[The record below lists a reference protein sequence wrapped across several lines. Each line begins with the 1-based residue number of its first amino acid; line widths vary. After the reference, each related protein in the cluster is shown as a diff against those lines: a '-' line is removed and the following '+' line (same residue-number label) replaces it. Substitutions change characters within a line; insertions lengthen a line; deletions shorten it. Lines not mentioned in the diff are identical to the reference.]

1 MNVGVI
7 WWRSTSNDRLNQK
20 PNSTT
25 DKMSLGLIACQPSVS
40 RVSAECQPTDSN
52 WTRSVC
58 HLKRWSRSGWLTLDG
73 LSGGTDYAQ
82 LFEYFSVL

>member
-40 RVSAECQPTDSN
+40 RVSAECQPN
-52 WTRSVC
+52 V
-58 HLKRWSRSGWLTLDG
+58 SRVSAECQPNVSRLTQIG
-73 LSGGTDYAQ
+73 RV
-82 LFEYFSVL
+82 LFAT